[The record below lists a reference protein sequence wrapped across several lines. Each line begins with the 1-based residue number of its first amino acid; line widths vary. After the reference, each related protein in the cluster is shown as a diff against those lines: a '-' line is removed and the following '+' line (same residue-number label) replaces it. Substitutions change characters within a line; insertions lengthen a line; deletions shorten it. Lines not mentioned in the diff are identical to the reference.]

1 LPAEPVPAPHGHEAG
16 LVHRHRSWLQ
26 RDYLLASAS
35 GVLLALSFPK
45 FGHPAVAWI
54 ALTPLLV
61 ALAET
66 PRAGF
71 PGSIS
76 PGETKQARRSFFLG
90 LTAGAIYFS
99 GTLYWIARVMAVYGD
114 LSGWVA
120 VLINA
125 LLVAYLALFPA
136 AFAVVIRRAVVFHG
150 PAALIA
156 APVVWVAT
164 ELGRTYLLTGF
175 PWVLLGYS
183 QVSVLPVAQLA
194 SIFGVYGVS
203 MLVAMV
209 GTALAW
215 FAVTG
220 RGASGAE
227 STWRFRWRRIAPPVL
242 AVAVVLGV
250 ASWGS
255 RRVARSHW
263 TREGDRVRVGLIQG
277 NIEQGQKWDAA
288 RGPQVFQEYLRM
300 SRRAIGAGA
309 ELVLWPE
316 SATPFLFEE
325 DRPAAD
331 VVRSLARQARVS
343 ILLGSDQIEWR
354 VQAGQ
359 RVPDKYFNSA
369 FLVRRDGSVAGSY
382 RKMHL
387 VPFGEYV
394 PLKELLFFAGPLVEA
409 VGPFSAGT
417 DPTLLPVDDHR
428 LSVAI
433 CYEVVYPAL
442 VRRFVNRGSELL
454 TTITN
459 DAWFG
464 TTSAPHQHFAQAAM
478 RAIEEGRY
486 LVRSANTGIS
496 GIVDPYGR
504 VVEKT
509 DIFQPA
515 VLVGEARF
523 LQTSTFYARHGDILA
538 YASLVVTSALIAF
551 SRRSHTIPPCPPS
564 TI

>member
-1 LPAEPVPAPHGHEAG
+1 MPAAAPDQRPGSVYRER
-16 LVHRHRSWLQ
+16 LT
-26 RDYLLASAS
+26 RDYVLAAAS

-45 FGHPAVAWI
+45 FGHPALAWV

-61 ALAET
+61 ALADV
-66 PRAGF
+66 PRMGLIASTG
-71 PGSIS
+71 PS
-76 PGETKQARRSFFLG
+76 PASRAFLLG
-90 LTAGAIYFS
+90 LLAGGVYFS
-99 GTLYWIARVMAVYGD
+99 GTLYWIARVMAVYGE
-114 LSGWVA
+114 LSRWVA

-125 LLVAYLALFPA
+125 LLIAYLALFPA
-136 AFAVVIRRAVVFHG
+136 AFAAIVRRAIMAHG

-183 QVSVLPVAQLA
+183 QAAVLPVAQLA
-194 SIFGVYGVS
+194 SVFGVYGVS
-203 MLVAMV
+203 MLVAAV
-209 GTALAW
+209 SAALAW
-215 FAVTG
+215 STVASG
-220 RGASGAE
+220 PADGASTPRAVLSRLG
-227 STWRFRWRRIAPPVL
+227 PPVIT
-242 AVAVVLGV
+242 VALVLVV
-250 ASWGS
+250 AWWGAA
-255 RRVARSHW
+255 RVARSDW
-263 TREGDRVRVGLIQG
+263 TRQGDRVRVALIQG
-277 NIEQGQKWDAA
+277 NVEQGQKWDPG
-288 RGPQVFQEYLRM
+288 RGPAIFQDYLRL
-300 SRRAIGAGA
+300 SRRAIAAGA
-309 ELVLWPE
+309 ELLLWPE

-325 DRPAAD
+325 DRAGAD

-354 VQAGQ
+354 VENGH
-359 RVPDKYFNSA
+359 RLPDKYYNSA
-369 FLVRRDGSVAGSY
+369 FLVRADGTSTGSY

-417 DPTLLPVDDHR
+417 DPTLLPVNDHPV
-428 LSVAI
+428 SVAI

-464 TTSAPHQHFAQAAM
+464 ATSAPHQHFAQAAM
-478 RAIEEGRY
+478 RAVEEGRY

-504 VVEKT
+504 VVEQS
-509 DIFQPA
+509 DIFQQA
-515 VLVGEARF
+515 MLVGEARF
-523 LQTSTFYARHGDILA
+523 LRTSTFYARHGDVLA
-538 YASLVVTSALIAF
+538 YASLVITAGLLVL
-551 SRRSHTIPPCPPS
+551 SRRSHTIW
-564 TI
+564 